1 MLVQADKIEIQLDT
15 LSLEMPKQK
24 TFITQQGMFVKV
36 VRPLLESTPIVVRLT
51 IGGKTAEV
59 LADVRNCYEEIGM
72 VIKFIDWPP
81 RALCQLEDFIGRN
94 QHGQKIEPTQGT

>member
-1 MLVQADKIEIQLDT
+1 MLIHADKVEIQLDA
-15 LSLEMPKQK
+15 LHWEMPKQR

-36 VRPLLESTPIVVRLT
+36 VRPLAESTPIVVRLT

-72 VIKFIDWPP
+72 VIKFLDWPP
-81 RALCQLEDFIGRN
+81 RALCQLEDFIGRH
-94 QHGQKIEPTQGT
+94 QQGQET